1 MKCNF
6 CSVEEIKNHVH
17 FRTGWVSG
25 CHRSCTR
32 RGRVWRTT
40 VRACK
45 PIPRYIFNIAEAWR
59 RSFSSRRLLEAVW
72 RTFLTMVRKN
82 EVRFRWPC
90 WATNTG
96 TTTMSHMYSINIFPT
111 HVIVTNRTRGTLW
124 QHATSHEG
132 VDCPSCMCQ
141 GRGSIRRRLSLDWG
155 CSCYIYAMI
164 DLLIVRSWLNQNQSR
179 INDLHTA
186 YLHHCASVP
195 SCFVLTFL
203 SLSINSCYFP
213 FPLPKA
219 FRRADL
225 TIHG

>member
-1 MKCNF
+1 M
-6 CSVEEIKNHVH
+6 
-17 FRTGWVSG
+17 
-25 CHRSCTR
+25 
-32 RGRVWRTT
+32 
-40 VRACK
+40 
-45 PIPRYIFNIAEAWR
+45 
-59 RSFSSRRLLEAVW
+59 
-72 RTFLTMVRKN
+72 RKN

-96 TTTMSHMYSINIFPT
+96 TTTMSHMYSINNSPS
-111 HVIVTNRTRGTLW
+111 HVIATNRTRGTLQ

-186 YLHHCASVP
+186 YIHHCASVP

-203 SLSINSCYFP
+203 VFVNQLLLFSLPLTQTFSSRPLDYTWLVIRLYTAIWPNMAFWQHMSIWLYTAVWQPSCSR
-213 FPLPKA
+213 L
-219 FRRADL
+219 RTRNRDRQHSHQLQRAEL
-225 TIHG
+225 FNYVVLKHFVR